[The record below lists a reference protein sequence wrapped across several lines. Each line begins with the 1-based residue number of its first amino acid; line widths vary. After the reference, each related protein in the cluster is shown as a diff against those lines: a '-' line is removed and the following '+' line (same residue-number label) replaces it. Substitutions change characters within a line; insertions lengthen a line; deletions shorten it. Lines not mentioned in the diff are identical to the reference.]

1 MQRTVVLLKPDALQ
15 RGLVGEIISLF
26 EHKGLKL
33 AALKMMNAT
42 EVLLEEHYAHHK
54 DKPFFKS
61 LKEFMMSAPLVCMLW
76 EGVDAV
82 SVVRKMAGAT
92 NGRNADLGSIRAVY
106 SMSTSNNVIH
116 CSESED
122 AAKEEE
128 VRFFN
133 ESEVHDWDRKIA
145 PFIYSEDET
154 K

>member
-15 RGLVGEIISLF
+15 RGLVGEIVSLF
-26 EHKGLKL
+26 EHKGLKIV
-33 AALKMMNAT
+33 ALKMMNAS
-42 EVLLEEHYAHHK
+42 EAILEEHYAHHK

-61 LKEFMMSAPLVCMLW
+61 LKEFMMSAPLVCLLL
-76 EGVDAV
+76 EGVDSV
-82 SVVRKMAGAT
+82 SVVRKMVGAT
-92 NGRNADLGSIRAVY
+92 NGRNADLGSIRAIY
-106 SMSTSNNVIH
+106 SMSTSTNVIH

-133 ESEVHDWDRKIA
+133 QDEILDWDRKIA
-145 PFIYSEDET
+145 SFVNSDDEI